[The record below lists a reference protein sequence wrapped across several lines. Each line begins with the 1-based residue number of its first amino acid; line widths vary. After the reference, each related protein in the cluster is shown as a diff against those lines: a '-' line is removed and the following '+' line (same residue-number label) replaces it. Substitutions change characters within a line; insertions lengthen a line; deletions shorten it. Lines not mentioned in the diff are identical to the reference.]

1 MTNPAV
7 KPNVTAII
15 ADDEALLRRHL
26 DKSLAEVWPELEI
39 VSKATNGLEAMQS
52 IQQLKPD
59 VAFLDIRMPELDG
72 ISLAKQ
78 LNKLDSPPLVV
89 FITAY
94 DEYAVKAFEHNA
106 MDYLLKPIN
115 EERLLAT
122 CQKVQARLSSNQAQS
137 GITPEQPDI
146 TALMAQLQ
154 QLSQSTSQQMLSPS
168 QSQPLYQQ
176 QKKHLTWLKASV
188 GEDIHLIA
196 VDDVAFF
203 KAEDKYV
210 SIFKKGQGGSL
221 EEFILRVSLKELIAQ
236 LNPDEFWQIHRS
248 VVVKVSAIDKVK
260 KGLSGQMSAYV
271 SGEKLP
277 ISRASQALFKGM

>member
-1 MTNPAV
+1 MNNPAV
-7 KPNVTAII
+7 QPSVTAII
-15 ADDEALLRRHL
+15 ADDEALLRHHL

-39 VSKATNGLEAMQS
+39 VSKAQNGLEAMQS

-78 LNKLDSPPLVV
+78 LNKLDSPPLIV

-122 CQKVQARLSSNQAQS
+122 CLKVQSRLSINQTQL

-146 TALMAQLQ
+146 VALMSQLQ
-154 QLSQSTSQQMLSPS
+154 QLSQTTSQQAQPPYLS
-168 QSQPLYQQ
+168 
-176 QKKHLTWLKASV
+176 QKKYLTWLKASV

-196 VDDVAFF
+196 VDDVAYF

>member
-1 MTNPAV
+1 MNNPAL
-7 KPNVTAII
+7 KPSVTAII
-15 ADDEALLRRHL
+15 ADDEALLRHHL

-39 VSKATNGLEAMQS
+39 VSKAQNGLEAMQS
-52 IQQLKPD
+52 IQQLEP
-59 VAFLDIRMPELDG
+59 VVVFLDIRMPELDG
-72 ISLAKQ
+72 ISLAKK
-78 LNKLDSPPLVV
+78 LNKLASPPLVV

-122 CQKVQARLSSNQAQS
+122 CQKVQARLSSNQTQS
-137 GITPEQPDI
+137 GSTSEQPDI
-146 TALMAQLQ
+146 AALMNQLQ
-154 QLSQSTSQQMLSPS
+154 QLSQSTSQQP
-168 QSQPLYQQ
+168 PYRPQ
-176 QKKHLTWLKASV
+176 QKYLTWLKASV

-196 VDDVAFF
+196 VDDVAYF

-221 EEFILRVSLKELIAQ
+221 EEFILRVSLKELNTQ

>member
-1 MTNPAV
+1 MNNPAIQ
-7 KPNVTAII
+7 PSVTAII
-15 ADDEALLRRHL
+15 ADDEALLRHHL

-39 VSKATNGLEAMQS
+39 VGKAQNGLEAMQS
-52 IQQLKPD
+52 IQQLEPD
-59 VAFLDIRMPELDG
+59 VVFLDIRMPELDG

-78 LNKLDSPPLVV
+78 LNKLDSPPLIV

-122 CQKVQARLSSNQAQS
+122 CQKVQARLSSNQTQS
-137 GITPEQPDI
+137 ASMPEQPDI
-146 TALMAQLQ
+146 AALMNQLQ
-154 QLSQSTSQQMLSPS
+154 QLSQSTSQQP
-168 QSQPLYQQ
+168 QY
-176 QKKHLTWLKASV
+176 LTWLKASV

-196 VDDVAFF
+196 VDDVAYF

-210 SIFKKGQGGSL
+210 SIFKKGQGGAI

>member
-1 MTNPAV
+1 MINSGL
-7 KPNVTAII
+7 KPSVTAII
-15 ADDEALLRRHL
+15 ADDEALLRHHL

-39 VSKATNGLEAMQS
+39 VSKAKNGTEAMQS
-52 IQQLKPD
+52 IQQLQPD

-72 ISLAKQ
+72 ILLAKQ
-78 LNKLDSPPLVV
+78 LNKLASPPLVV

-106 MDYLLKPIN
+106 IDYLLKPIN
-115 EERLLAT
+115 EERLLVT
-122 CQKVQARLSSNQAQS
+122 CQKIQARLSSNQTQS
-137 GITPEQPDI
+137 GHMPEQPDI
-146 TALMAQLQ
+146 AALMSQLQ
-154 QLSQSTSQQMLSPS
+154 QLSQSASQQNK
-168 QSQPLYQQ
+168 QQ
-176 QKKHLTWLKASV
+176 YLTWLKASV
-188 GEDIHLIA
+188 REDIHLIA
-196 VDDVAFF
+196 VDDVAYF

-210 SIFKKGQGGSL
+210 SIFKKGQGGLL
-221 EEFILRVSLKELIAQ
+221 EEFILRVSLKELLAQ

>member
-1 MTNPAV
+1 MINSGL
-7 KPNVTAII
+7 KPSVTAII
-15 ADDEALLRRHL
+15 ADDEALLRHHL

-39 VSKATNGLEAMQS
+39 VSKAKNGTEALQS
-52 IQQLKPD
+52 IQQLQPD

-78 LNKLDSPPLVV
+78 LNKLASPPLVV

-106 MDYLLKPIN
+106 IDYLLKPIN

-122 CQKVQARLSSNQAQS
+122 CQKVQARLLGNKTPSAH
-137 GITPEQPDI
+137 TPEQPDI
-146 TALMAQLQ
+146 AALMSQLQ
-154 QLSQSTSQQMLSPS
+154 QLSQSASQQTQPTYLS
-168 QSQPLYQQ
+168 
-176 QKKHLTWLKASV
+176 QKKYLTWLKASV

-196 VDDVAFF
+196 VDDVAYF

-210 SIFKKGQGGSL
+210 SIFKKGQGGLL
-221 EEFILRVSLKELIAQ
+221 EEFILRVSLKELLAQ

-271 SGEKLP
+271 SGDKLP

>member
-1 MTNPAV
+1 MDNPAS
-7 KPNVTAII
+7 KPSVTAII
-15 ADDEALLRRHL
+15 ADDEALLRHHL

-39 VSKATNGLEAMQS
+39 VCKAQNGLEAMQG
-52 IQQLKPD
+52 IQQLEPD
-59 VAFLDIRMPELDG
+59 VVFLDIRMPELDG
-72 ISLAKQ
+72 ISLAKK
-78 LNKLDSPPLVV
+78 LNKLASPPLVV

-122 CQKVQARLSSNQAQS
+122 CQKVQARLSSNQTQS
-137 GITPEQPDI
+137 GGTPDQPDI
-146 TALMAQLQ
+146 AALMNQLQ
-154 QLSQSTSQQMLSPS
+154 QLSQSTSQQAPYR
-168 QSQPLYQQ
+168 PQQ
-176 QKKHLTWLKASV
+176 KHLTWLKASL

-196 VDDVAFF
+196 VDDVAYF

-236 LNPDEFWQIHRS
+236 LSPDEFWQIHRS

>member
-1 MTNPAV
+1 MNNPAIQ
-7 KPNVTAII
+7 PSVTAII
-15 ADDEALLRRHL
+15 ADDEALLRHHL

-39 VSKATNGLEAMQS
+39 VGKAQNGLEAMQS

-78 LNKLDSPPLVV
+78 LNKLDSPPLIV

-122 CQKVQARLSSNQAQS
+122 CQKVQARLSSNQTQS

-154 QLSQSTSQQMLSPS
+154 QLSQSTSQQAQPPYLS
-168 QSQPLYQQ
+168 
-176 QKKHLTWLKASV
+176 QKKYLTWLKASV

-196 VDDVAFF
+196 VDDVAYF

>member
-1 MTNPAV
+1 MNNPAV
-7 KPNVTAII
+7 QPSVTAII
-15 ADDEALLRRHL
+15 ADDEALLRHHL

-39 VSKATNGLEAMQS
+39 VSKAQNGLEAMQS

-72 ISLAKQ
+72 ISLVKQ
-78 LNKLDSPPLVV
+78 LNKLASPPLIV

-122 CQKVQARLSSNQAQS
+122 CQKVQARLSSNQTQS
-137 GITPEQPDI
+137 GIMPEQPDI
-146 TALMAQLQ
+146 TALMSQLQ
-154 QLSQSTSQQMLSPS
+154 QLSQSTSQQNK
-168 QSQPLYQQ
+168 QQ
-176 QKKHLTWLKASV
+176 HLTWLKASV

-196 VDDVAFF
+196 VDDVAYF

>member
-1 MTNPAV
+1 MNNSALQPI
-7 KPNVTAII
+7 VTAII
-15 ADDEALLRRHL
+15 ADDEALLRHHL

-39 VSKATNGLEAMQS
+39 VGKATNGLEAMQS
-52 IQQLKPD
+52 IQQFKPD

-78 LNKLDSPPLVV
+78 LTKLDSPPLIV

-115 EERLLAT
+115 EERLFAT
-122 CQKVQARLSSNQAQS
+122 CQKVQARLSSNQTQS
-137 GITPEQPDI
+137 GSTPEQPDI
-146 TALMAQLQ
+146 AALMNQLQ
-154 QLSQSTSQQMLSPS
+154 QLSQSNPQQTQPPY

-176 QKKHLTWLKASV
+176 QKKYLTWLKASV

-196 VDDVAFF
+196 VDDVAYF

-271 SGEKLP
+271 LGEKLP
-277 ISRASQALFKGM
+277 ISRASQSLFKGM

>member
-15 ADDEALLRRHL
+15 ADDEALLRHHL

-39 VSKATNGLEAMQS
+39 VGKAQNGLEAMQS

-78 LNKLDSPPLVV
+78 LNKLDSPPLIV

-122 CQKVQARLSSNQAQS
+122 CQKVQARLSSNQEKS
-137 GITPEQPDI
+137 DSTLVQPDI
-146 TALMAQLQ
+146 AALMAQLQ
-154 QLSQSTSQQMLSPS
+154 QLSQSTSQQNK
-168 QSQPLYQQ
+168 QQ
-176 QKKHLTWLKASV
+176 YLTWLKASV

-196 VDDVAFF
+196 VDDVAYF

>member
-1 MTNPAV
+1 MNNPTV
-7 KPNVTAII
+7 QPSVTAII
-15 ADDEALLRRHL
+15 ADDEALLRHHL

-39 VSKATNGLEAMQS
+39 VSKAQNGLEAMQS

-78 LNKLDSPPLVV
+78 LNKLDSPPLIV

-122 CQKVQARLSSNQAQS
+122 CQKVQARLLSRQKQPGDTSV
-137 GITPEQPDI
+137 QPDI

-154 QLSQSTSQQMLSPS
+154 QLSQSSSQQN
-168 QSQPLYQQ
+168 
-176 QKKHLTWLKASV
+176 KHQYLTWLKASV

-196 VDDVAFF
+196 VDDVAYF

-221 EEFILRVSLKELIAQ
+221 EEYILRVSLKELIAQ

>member
-1 MTNPAV
+1 MINSGL
-7 KPNVTAII
+7 KPSVTAII
-15 ADDEALLRRHL
+15 ADDEALLRHHL

-39 VSKATNGLEAMQS
+39 VSKAKNGTEAMQS

-78 LNKLDSPPLVV
+78 LNKLASPPLVV

-122 CQKVQARLSSNQAQS
+122 CQKIQARLSSNQIQS
-137 GITPEQPDI
+137 GHMPEQPDI
-146 TALMAQLQ
+146 AALMSQLQ
-154 QLSQSTSQQMLSPS
+154 QLSQSASQQNK
-168 QSQPLYQQ
+168 QQ
-176 QKKHLTWLKASV
+176 YLTWLKASV

-196 VDDVAFF
+196 VDDVVYF

-210 SIFKKGQGGSL
+210 SIFKKGQAGSL
-221 EEFILRVSLKELIAQ
+221 EEFILRVSLKELLAQ

-271 SGEKLP
+271 SGDKLP

>member
-1 MTNPAV
+1 MNNPAV
-7 KPNVTAII
+7 QPSVTAII
-15 ADDEALLRRHL
+15 ADDEALLRHHL

-39 VSKATNGLEAMQS
+39 VSKAQNGLEAMQS

-78 LNKLDSPPLVV
+78 LNKLDSPPLIV

-122 CQKVQARLSSNQAQS
+122 CQKVQARLLSSQTQTGNP
-137 GITPEQPDI
+137 PEQPDI

-154 QLSQSTSQQMLSPS
+154 QLSQSSSQQNK
-168 QSQPLYQQ
+168 QQ
-176 QKKHLTWLKASV
+176 YLTWLKASV

-196 VDDVAFF
+196 VDDVAYF

-210 SIFKKGQGGSL
+210 SIFKKGQGSSL
-221 EEFILRVSLKELIAQ
+221 EEYILRVSLKELIAQ

>member
-1 MTNPAV
+1 MSNPAIQ
-7 KPNVTAII
+7 PSVTAII
-15 ADDEALLRRHL
+15 ADDEALLRHHL

-78 LNKLDSPPLVV
+78 LNKLDSPPLIV

-122 CQKVQARLSSNQAQS
+122 CQKVQARLSSNQEKS
-137 GITPEQPDI
+137 DSTSVQPDI
-146 TALMAQLQ
+146 AALMAQLQ
-154 QLSQSTSQQMLSPS
+154 QLSQSTFQQNK
-168 QSQPLYQQ
+168 QQ
-176 QKKHLTWLKASV
+176 YLTWLKASV

-196 VDDVAFF
+196 VDDVAYF

-271 SGEKLP
+271 SGETLP

>member
-1 MTNPAV
+1 MNNPAV
-7 KPNVTAII
+7 QPSVTAII
-15 ADDEALLRRHL
+15 ADDEALLRHHL
-26 DKSLAEVWPELEI
+26 DNSLAEVWPELEI
-39 VSKATNGLEAMQS
+39 VSKAQNGLEAMQS

-78 LNKLDSPPLVV
+78 LNKLDSPPLIV

-122 CQKVQARLSSNQAQS
+122 CQKVQARLSSNQTQTGS
-137 GITPEQPDI
+137 TPEQPDI

-154 QLSQSTSQQMLSPS
+154 QLSQSTSQQNK
-168 QSQPLYQQ
+168 QQ
-176 QKKHLTWLKASV
+176 YLTWLKASV

-196 VDDVAFF
+196 VDDVAYF

-210 SIFKKGQGGSL
+210 SIFKKGQGGLL

-277 ISRASQALFKGM
+277 ISRASQGLFKGM

>member
-1 MTNPAV
+1 MNNPAS
-7 KPNVTAII
+7 KPSVTAII
-15 ADDEALLRRHL
+15 ADDEALLRHHL

-39 VSKATNGLEAMQS
+39 VSKAQNGLEAMQS
-52 IQQLKPD
+52 IQQLEPD
-59 VAFLDIRMPELDG
+59 VVFLDIRMPELDG
-72 ISLAKQ
+72 ISLAKK
-78 LNKLDSPPLVV
+78 LNKLASPPLVV

-122 CQKVQARLSSNQAQS
+122 CQKVQARLSSNQTQTGS
-137 GITPEQPDI
+137 TPEQPDI
-146 TALMAQLQ
+146 TALMVQLQ
-154 QLSQSTSQQMLSPS
+154 QLSQSTSQQV
-168 QSQPLYQQ
+168 QAQPLYRSQ
-176 QKKHLTWLKASV
+176 QKYLTWLKASV

-196 VDDVAFF
+196 VDDVAYF

-221 EEFILRVSLKELIAQ
+221 EEFILRVSLKELNTQ

>member
-1 MTNPAV
+1 MNNPAV
-7 KPNVTAII
+7 QPSVTAII
-15 ADDEALLRRHL
+15 ADDEALLRHHL

-39 VSKATNGLEAMQS
+39 VRKAQNGLEAMQS

-72 ISLAKQ
+72 ILLAKQ
-78 LNKLDSPPLVV
+78 LNKLDSPPLIV

-122 CQKVQARLSSNQAQS
+122 CQKVQARLSSSQTQTGNP
-137 GITPEQPDI
+137 PEQPDI

-154 QLSQSTSQQMLSPS
+154 QLSQSSSQQNK
-168 QSQPLYQQ
+168 QQ
-176 QKKHLTWLKASV
+176 YLTWLKASV

-196 VDDVAFF
+196 VDDVAYF

-210 SIFKKGQGGSL
+210 SIFKKGQGGLL
-221 EEFILRVSLKELIAQ
+221 EEFILRVSLKELISQ

>member
-1 MTNPAV
+1 MNNPAV
-7 KPNVTAII
+7 QPSVTAII
-15 ADDEALLRRHL
+15 ADDEALLRHHL

-39 VSKATNGLEAMQS
+39 VSKAQNGLEAMQS

-78 LNKLDSPPLVV
+78 LNKLDSPPLIV

-115 EERLLAT
+115 EDRLLAT
-122 CQKVQARLSSNQAQS
+122 CQKVQARLSSSQTQTGN
-137 GITPEQPDI
+137 PLEQPDI

-154 QLSQSTSQQMLSPS
+154 QLSQSSSQQTQPPYL
-168 QSQPLYQQ
+168 SQPLYQQ
-176 QKKHLTWLKASV
+176 PQYLTWLKASV

-196 VDDVAFF
+196 VDDVAYF

-210 SIFKKGQGGSL
+210 SIFKKGQGSSL
-221 EEFILRVSLKELIAQ
+221 EEYILRVSLKELIAQ

>member
-15 ADDEALLRRHL
+15 ADDEALLRHHL

-78 LNKLDSPPLVV
+78 LTKLDSPPLIV

-115 EERLLAT
+115 EERLFAT
-122 CQKVQARLSSNQAQS
+122 CQKVQARLSSNQTQS
-137 GITPEQPDI
+137 GSTPVQPDI
-146 TALMAQLQ
+146 AALMNQLQ
-154 QLSQSTSQQMLSPS
+154 QLSQSASQQA
-168 QSQPLYQQ
+168 QPQY
-176 QKKHLTWLKASV
+176 LTWLKASV

-196 VDDVAFF
+196 VDDVAYF

-210 SIFKKGQGGSL
+210 SIFKKGQGGVL

>member
-1 MTNPAV
+1 MNNPAIQ
-7 KPNVTAII
+7 PNITAII
-15 ADDEALLRRHL
+15 ADDEALLRHHL

-39 VSKATNGLEAMQS
+39 VSKAQNGLEAMQS
-52 IQQLKPD
+52 IQQLEPD
-59 VAFLDIRMPELDG
+59 VVFLDIRMPELDG

-122 CQKVQARLSSNQAQS
+122 CQKVQARLSINQTQS

-154 QLSQSTSQQMLSPS
+154 QLSQPT
-168 QSQPLYQQ
+168 QQ
-176 QKKHLTWLKASV
+176 QTYLTWLKASV

-196 VDDVAFF
+196 VDDVAYF

-221 EEFILRVSLKELIAQ
+221 EEFILRVSLKELITQ

>member
-1 MTNPAV
+1 MNNPAV
-7 KPNVTAII
+7 QPSVTAII
-15 ADDEALLRRHL
+15 ADDEALLRHHL

-39 VSKATNGLEAMQS
+39 VSKAQNGLEAMQS
-52 IQQLKPD
+52 IQQLKPN

-78 LNKLDSPPLVV
+78 LNKLDSPPLIV

-122 CQKVQARLSSNQAQS
+122 CQKVQARLSSSQTQTGN
-137 GITPEQPDI
+137 PLEQPDI

-154 QLSQSTSQQMLSPS
+154 QLSQSSSQQNK
-168 QSQPLYQQ
+168 QQ
-176 QKKHLTWLKASV
+176 YLTWLKASV

-196 VDDVAFF
+196 VDDVAYF

-210 SIFKKGQGGSL
+210 SIFKKGQGGLL
-221 EEFILRVSLKELIAQ
+221 EEFILRVSLKELTAQ

>member
-1 MTNPAV
+1 MNNQAIQPS
-7 KPNVTAII
+7 VTAII
-15 ADDEALLRRHL
+15 ADDEALLRHHL

-39 VSKATNGLEAMQS
+39 VSKAQNGLEAMQS

-78 LNKLDSPPLVV
+78 LNKLDSPPLIV

-122 CQKVQARLSSNQAQS
+122 CQKVQARLLSRQKQPDD
-137 GITPEQPDI
+137 IPVQPDI

-154 QLSQSTSQQMLSPS
+154 QLSQATSQPAQPPY

-176 QKKHLTWLKASV
+176 PQYLTWLKASV

-196 VDDVAFF
+196 VDDVAYF

-210 SIFKKGQGGSL
+210 SIFKKGQGGLL

>member
-1 MTNPAV
+1 MNNPV
-7 KPNVTAII
+7 LQPSVTAII
-15 ADDEALLRRHL
+15 ADDEALLRHHL

-39 VSKATNGLEAMQS
+39 VSKAQNGLEVMQS

-78 LNKLDSPPLVV
+78 LSKIDSPPLIV

-122 CQKVQARLSSNQAQS
+122 CHKVQARLSSNQTKS
-137 GITPEQPDI
+137 DSTREQPDI
-146 TALMAQLQ
+146 AALMSQLQ
-154 QLSQSTSQQMLSPS
+154 QLSQSTSQQP
-168 QSQPLYQQ
+168 PYRPQQ
-176 QKKHLTWLKASV
+176 KHLTWLKATA

-196 VDDVAFF
+196 VDDVAYF

-210 SIFKKGQGGSL
+210 SIFKKGQGDSL

-277 ISRASQALFKGM
+277 ISRASQSLFKGM

>member
-1 MTNPAV
+1 MNNSAIQPS
-7 KPNVTAII
+7 VTAII
-15 ADDEALLRRHL
+15 ADDEALLRHHL
-26 DKSLAEVWPELEI
+26 DKSLSEVWPELEI
-39 VSKATNGLEAMQS
+39 VGKAQNGLEAMQS

-78 LNKLDSPPLVV
+78 LNKLDSPPLIV

-115 EERLLAT
+115 EERLVAT
-122 CQKVQARLSSNQAQS
+122 CQKVQARLLSRQKQPDD
-137 GITPEQPDI
+137 IPVQPDI

-154 QLSQSTSQQMLSPS
+154 QLSQSSSQQNK
-168 QSQPLYQQ
+168 QQ
-176 QKKHLTWLKASV
+176 YLTWLKASV

-196 VDDVAFF
+196 VDDVAYF

-210 SIFKKGQGGSL
+210 SIFKKGQGGLL
-221 EEFILRVSLKELIAQ
+221 EEFILRVSLKELISQ

>member
-1 MTNPAV
+1 MNNPV
-7 KPNVTAII
+7 LKPSVTAII
-15 ADDEALLRRHL
+15 ADDEALLRHHL
-26 DKSLAEVWPELEI
+26 DSSLAEVWPELDI
-39 VSKATNGLEAMQS
+39 VSKAQNGLEAMQS

-78 LNKLDSPPLVV
+78 LNKLDSPPLIV

-115 EERLLAT
+115 EERLLST
-122 CQKVQARLSSNQAQS
+122 CLKVQARLSSNQATS
-137 GITPEQPDI
+137 DNTSLQPDI
-146 TALMAQLQ
+146 AALMNQLQ
-154 QLSQSTSQQMLSPS
+154 QLSQSTSQQTQPPYLS
-168 QSQPLYQQ
+168 
-176 QKKHLTWLKASV
+176 QKKYLTWLKASI
-188 GEDIHLIA
+188 GEDIHLIS
-196 VDDVAFF
+196 VDDVAYF

-236 LNPDEFWQIHRS
+236 LNPDDFWQIHRS

-277 ISRASQALFKGM
+277 ISRASQVRFKGM

>member
-1 MTNPAV
+1 MNNPAS
-7 KPNVTAII
+7 KPSVTAII
-15 ADDEALLRRHL
+15 ADDEALLRHHL

-39 VSKATNGLEAMQS
+39 VAKAQNGLEAMQG
-52 IQQLKPD
+52 IQQLEPD
-59 VAFLDIRMPELDG
+59 VVFLDIRMPELDG
-72 ISLAKQ
+72 ISLAKK
-78 LNKLDSPPLVV
+78 LNKLASPPLVV

-122 CQKVQARLSSNQAQS
+122 CQKVQTRLSTSQAQS
-137 GITPEQPDI
+137 DSAPVQPDI
-146 TALMAQLQ
+146 AALMNQLQ
-154 QLSQSTSQQMLSPS
+154 QLSQSTSQQP
-168 QSQPLYQQ
+168 PYRPQQ
-176 QKKHLTWLKASV
+176 KHLTWLKASI

-196 VDDVAFF
+196 VDDVAYF

-210 SIFKKGQGGSL
+210 SIFKKDQGGSL

>member
-1 MTNPAV
+1 MDNPAL
-7 KPNVTAII
+7 KPSVTAII
-15 ADDEALLRRHL
+15 ADDEALLRHHL

-39 VSKATNGLEAMQS
+39 VSKAQNGLEAMQS
-52 IQQLKPD
+52 IQQLEPD
-59 VAFLDIRMPELDG
+59 VVFLDIRMPELDG
-72 ISLAKQ
+72 ISLAKK
-78 LNKLDSPPLVV
+78 LNKLASPPLVV

-122 CQKVQARLSSNQAQS
+122 CQKVQARLSSNQTQS
-137 GITPEQPDI
+137 GSTSEQPDI
-146 TALMAQLQ
+146 AALMNQLQ
-154 QLSQSTSQQMLSPS
+154 QLSQSTSQQP
-168 QSQPLYQQ
+168 PYRPQ
-176 QKKHLTWLKASV
+176 QKYLTWLKASV

-196 VDDVAFF
+196 VDDVAYF

-221 EEFILRVSLKELIAQ
+221 EEFILRVSLKELNTQ

>member
-1 MTNPAV
+1 MNNPSV
-7 KPNVTAII
+7 QPSVTAII
-15 ADDEALLRRHL
+15 ADDEALLRHHL
-26 DKSLAEVWPELEI
+26 DKSLSEVWPELEI
-39 VSKATNGLEAMQS
+39 VGKAQNGLEAMQS

-78 LNKLDSPPLVV
+78 LNKLDSPPLIV

-94 DEYAVKAFEHNA
+94 DEYAVKAFEHDA

-122 CQKVQARLSSNQAQS
+122 CQKVQARLSSSQTQTGN
-137 GITPEQPDI
+137 PLEQPDI

-154 QLSQSTSQQMLSPS
+154 QLSQSSSQQNK
-168 QSQPLYQQ
+168 QQ
-176 QKKHLTWLKASV
+176 YLTWLKASV

-196 VDDVAFF
+196 VDDVAYF

-210 SIFKKGQGGSL
+210 SIFKKGQGGLL

>member
-1 MTNPAV
+1 MNNPAV
-7 KPNVTAII
+7 QPIVTAII
-15 ADDEALLRRHL
+15 ADDEALLRHHL

-39 VSKATNGLEAMQS
+39 VSKAQNGLEAMQS

-72 ISLAKQ
+72 ISLVKQ
-78 LNKLDSPPLVV
+78 LNKLASPPLIV

-122 CQKVQARLSSNQAQS
+122 CQKVQARLSSNQTQS

-146 TALMAQLQ
+146 TALMSQLQ
-154 QLSQSTSQQMLSPS
+154 LLSQSTSQQV
-168 QSQPLYQQ
+168 QY
-176 QKKHLTWLKASV
+176 LTWLKASV

-196 VDDVAFF
+196 VDDVAYF

-210 SIFKKGQGGSL
+210 SIFKKSQGGSL

>member
-1 MTNPAV
+1 MINSGL
-7 KPNVTAII
+7 KPSVTAII
-15 ADDEALLRRHL
+15 ADDEALLRHHL
-26 DKSLAEVWPELEI
+26 DKGLAEVWPELEI
-39 VSKATNGLEAMQS
+39 VSKAKNGTEAMQS
-52 IQQLKPD
+52 IQQLQPD

-78 LNKLDSPPLVV
+78 LNKLASPPLVV

-106 MDYLLKPIN
+106 IDYLLKPIN

-122 CQKVQARLSSNQAQS
+122 CQKIQARLSSNQTQS
-137 GITPEQPDI
+137 GHMPEQPDI
-146 TALMAQLQ
+146 AALMSQLQ
-154 QLSQSTSQQMLSPS
+154 QLSQSASQQNK
-168 QSQPLYQQ
+168 QQ
-176 QKKHLTWLKASV
+176 YLTWLKASV

-196 VDDVAFF
+196 VDDVAYF

-210 SIFKKGQGGSL
+210 SIFKKGQGGLL
-221 EEFILRVSLKELIAQ
+221 EEFILRVSLKELLAQ

>member
-15 ADDEALLRRHL
+15 ADDEALLRHHL

-78 LNKLDSPPLVV
+78 LNKLDSPPLIV

-122 CQKVQARLSSNQAQS
+122 CQKVQARLSSNQEKS
-137 GITPEQPDI
+137 DSTLVQPNI
-146 TALMAQLQ
+146 AALMAQLQ
-154 QLSQSTSQQMLSPS
+154 QLSQSTSQQNK
-168 QSQPLYQQ
+168 QQ
-176 QKKHLTWLKASV
+176 YLTWLKASV

-196 VDDVAFF
+196 VDDVAYF

-210 SIFKKGQGGSL
+210 SIFKKGQGSSL
-221 EEFILRVSLKELIAQ
+221 EEFIIRVSLKELIAQ

>member
-1 MTNPAV
+1 MNNPAV
-7 KPNVTAII
+7 QPSVTAII

-39 VSKATNGLEAMQS
+39 VSKAQNGLEAMQS

-78 LNKLDSPPLVV
+78 LNKLDSPPLIV

-122 CQKVQARLSSNQAQS
+122 CQKVQARLLSSQTQTGNP
-137 GITPEQPDI
+137 PEQPDI

-154 QLSQSTSQQMLSPS
+154 QLSQSSSQQNK
-168 QSQPLYQQ
+168 QQ
-176 QKKHLTWLKASV
+176 YLTWLKASV

-196 VDDVAFF
+196 VDDVAYF

-210 SIFKKGQGGSL
+210 SIFKKGQGSSL
-221 EEFILRVSLKELIAQ
+221 EEYILRVSLKELIAQ

-277 ISRASQALFKGM
+277 ISRASQALFKGI

>member
-7 KPNVTAII
+7 KLNVTAII
-15 ADDEALLRRHL
+15 ADDEALLRHHL

-122 CQKVQARLSSNQAQS
+122 CQKVQARLPSNQTQS
-137 GITPEQPDI
+137 GSTPEQPDI
-146 TALMAQLQ
+146 AALMNQLQ
-154 QLSQSTSQQMLSPS
+154 QLSQSTSQQNK
-168 QSQPLYQQ
+168 QQ
-176 QKKHLTWLKASV
+176 YLTWLKACV

-196 VDDVAFF
+196 VDDVAYF

-221 EEFILRVSLKELIAQ
+221 EEFILRVSLKELISQ

>member
-1 MTNPAV
+1 MNNPAV
-7 KPNVTAII
+7 QPSVTAII
-15 ADDEALLRRHL
+15 ADDEALLRHHL

-39 VSKATNGLEAMQS
+39 VSKAQNGLEAMQS

-78 LNKLDSPPLVV
+78 LNKLDSPPLIV

-122 CQKVQARLSSNQAQS
+122 CQKVQARLSSSQTQTGN
-137 GITPEQPDI
+137 PLEQPDI

-154 QLSQSTSQQMLSPS
+154 QLSQSSSQQNK
-168 QSQPLYQQ
+168 QQ
-176 QKKHLTWLKASV
+176 YLTWLKASV

-196 VDDVAFF
+196 VDDVAYF

-210 SIFKKGQGGSL
+210 SIFNKGQGGLL

>member
-1 MTNPAV
+1 MINSGL
-7 KPNVTAII
+7 KPSVTAII
-15 ADDEALLRRHL
+15 ADDEALLRHHL

-39 VSKATNGLEAMQS
+39 VSKAKNGTEAMQS
-52 IQQLKPD
+52 IQQLQPD

-78 LNKLDSPPLVV
+78 LNKLASPPLVV

-106 MDYLLKPIN
+106 IDYLLKPIN
-115 EERLLAT
+115 EERLLAA
-122 CQKVQARLSSNQAQS
+122 CQKIQARLSSHQTQS
-137 GITPEQPDI
+137 DQTPEQPDI
-146 TALMAQLQ
+146 AALMSQLQ
-154 QLSQSTSQQMLSPS
+154 QLSQSASQQNK
-168 QSQPLYQQ
+168 QQ
-176 QKKHLTWLKASV
+176 YLTWLKASV

-196 VDDVAFF
+196 VDDVAYF

-210 SIFKKGQGGSL
+210 SIFKKGQGGLL
-221 EEFILRVSLKELIAQ
+221 EEFILRVSLKELLAQ

>member
-1 MTNPAV
+1 MNNPAV
-7 KPNVTAII
+7 QPSVTAIV
-15 ADDEALLRRHL
+15 ADDEALLRHHL
-26 DKSLAEVWPELEI
+26 DKSLSEVWPELEI
-39 VSKATNGLEAMQS
+39 VGKAQNGLEAMQS

-78 LNKLDSPPLVV
+78 LNKLASPPLIV

-94 DEYAVKAFEHNA
+94 DEYAVKAFELNA

-122 CQKVQARLSSNQAQS
+122 CQKVQARLSSYQTQT
-137 GITPEQPDI
+137 GTTPEQPDI

-154 QLSQSTSQQMLSPS
+154 QLSQSTSQQNK
-168 QSQPLYQQ
+168 QQ
-176 QKKHLTWLKASV
+176 YLTWLKASV

-196 VDDVAFF
+196 VDDVAYF

-210 SIFKKGQGGSL
+210 SIFKKGQGGLL
-221 EEFILRVSLKELIAQ
+221 EEYILRVSLKELIAQ

>member
-1 MTNPAV
+1 MNNPAV
-7 KPNVTAII
+7 QPSVTAII
-15 ADDEALLRRHL
+15 ADDEALLRHHL

-39 VSKATNGLEAMQS
+39 VSKAQNGLEAMQS

-78 LNKLDSPPLVV
+78 LNKLDSPPLIV

-122 CQKVQARLSSNQAQS
+122 CQKVQARLSSSQTQTGNP
-137 GITPEQPDI
+137 PEQPDI

-154 QLSQSTSQQMLSPS
+154 QLSQSSSQQTQPPYL
-168 QSQPLYQQ
+168 SQPLYQQ
-176 QKKHLTWLKASV
+176 PQYLTWLKASV

-196 VDDVAFF
+196 VDDVAYF

-210 SIFKKGQGGSL
+210 SIFKKGQGGLL
-221 EEFILRVSLKELIAQ
+221 EEFILRVSLKELISQ

-277 ISRASQALFKGM
+277 ISRASQSLFKGM

>member
-15 ADDEALLRRHL
+15 ADDEALLRHHL

-52 IQQLKPD
+52 IQQFEPD
-59 VAFLDIRMPELDG
+59 VVFLDIRMPELDG

-122 CQKVQARLSSNQAQS
+122 CKKVQARLSSNQAQS
-137 GITPEQPDI
+137 GITPEHP
-146 TALMAQLQ
+146 
-154 QLSQSTSQQMLSPS
+154 
-168 QSQPLYQQ
+168 
-176 QKKHLTWLKASV
+176 
-188 GEDIHLIA
+188 
-196 VDDVAFF
+196 
-203 KAEDKYV
+203 
-210 SIFKKGQGGSL
+210 
-221 EEFILRVSLKELIAQ
+221 
-236 LNPDEFWQIHRS
+236 
-248 VVVKVSAIDKVK
+248 
-260 KGLSGQMSAYV
+260 
-271 SGEKLP
+271 
-277 ISRASQALFKGM
+277 